1 MARTPR
7 KKMTYGR
14 NLLNFKDRAKTKDAI
29 RNIKSPYQLN
39 GTNGD
44 LGSKSK
50 ETNPRKRPTE
60 ITKT

>member
-1 MARTPR
+1 
-7 KKMTYGR
+7 MTYGR